1 MVEHQAHNL
10 NDTCSSHIFML
21 CTHSMKRVYL
31 YVVLVLVSISMRV
44 YVNAIF
50 LLNSLTQFDTV
61 SLRICLRHQ
70 L

>member
-1 MVEHQAHNL
+1 M
-10 NDTCSSHIFML
+10 F